1 MDENN
6 NKKVLENFNTEYK
19 DYNDYTAIMI
29 STDRAIFIETSAVR
43 ARMIEY
49 SKLYKE
55 LHIIVFS
62 TNNFETVN
70 LSENCKIY
78 STNSL
83 TKLDYIRGA
92 YNVGKEILKN
102 IPVGEK
108 VLFTC
113 QDPFETGLVGA
124 KLSSIR
130 NGSELLLQIHTDLF
144 SPYFGS
150 LKIGFKNFILNNLR
164 LFISRFTL
172 PRANTIRVV
181 SKKIADSLEKR
192 GFSIEKI
199 IVKPIEVNVDFFKN
213 SVPAFSLKEK
223 FPQFKKIVLMVSR
236 LETEKNI
243 DMAIRAVAKVIEQR
257 KSQADGQVNG
267 RGHGQNSDLGLVI
280 VGSGKEM
287 QKLKKLAYTLK
298 IEAQVAF
305 EGFQSDLI
313 PYYKGCDI
321 FLVTSWYEG
330 YGMVFKE
337 AQAAG
342 CRIISTDVGIAREVG
357 VEIVGWEVED
367 IVEVLNE
374 I

>member
-1 MDENN
+1 MEENN
-6 NKKVLENFNTEYK
+6 NKEVLENFNTEYK
-19 DYNDYTAIMI
+19 DYSDYTAIMI
-29 STDRAIFIETSAVR
+29 STDRAIFIETSAAR

-55 LHIIVFS
+55 LHIIIFS
-62 TNNFETVN
+62 TNNFEPVN
-70 LSENCKIY
+70 LSDNCKIY

-102 IPVGEK
+102 IPMGEK
-108 VLFTC
+108 VLVTC

-130 NGSELLLQIHTDLF
+130 NVLDKNNSELLLQIHTDLF

-150 LKIGFKNFILNNLR
+150 LKIGFKNFLLNNTR

-181 SKKIADSLEKR
+181 SKKIADSLVKR
-192 GFSIEKI
+192 GFSMEKI

-213 SVPAFSLKEK
+213 STPAFSLREK

-236 LETEKNI
+236 LEPEKNI
-243 DMAIRAVAKVIEQR
+243 EMAIRAIAMVD
-257 KSQADGQVNG
+257 KSIG
-267 RGHGQNSDLGLVI
+267 LGLII
-280 VGSGKEM
+280 VGSGREM
-287 QKLKKLAYTLK
+287 QKLKKLAYKLK
-298 IEAQVAF
+298 IEASVAF
-305 EGFQSDLI
+305 EGFQSDLMS
-313 PYYKGCDI
+313 YYKGCDI

-330 YGMVFKE
+330 YGIVFKE
-337 AQAAG
+337 AKASG
-342 CRIISTDVGIAREVG
+342 CVIVSTDVGIARDVG
-357 VEIVGWEVED
+357 AEIVGWEEG
-367 IVEVLNE
+367 EVADQIIDLSTQM
-374 I
+374 